1 MLKRAILDMRS
12 STVDRKTCESF
23 KPSAFSKRKTT
34 KIGNGFPSTQAD
46 SGMGSLNSTP
56 KPIIIVSLIVELHM
70 LKILCNCVFF

>member
-12 STVDRKTCESF
+12 ATADRKTSENF

-34 KIGNGFPSTQAD
+34 RIGNGFASTQAD

-56 KPIIIVSLIVELHM
+56 KPILIVSHIVKLHM
-70 LKILCNCVFF
+70 LKILCNCFFI